1 MNLVV
6 RALQEARPLLLKAH
20 ECLLRATDL
29 LEVMSNLRRDFDSS
43 RECGDSSL
51 PGVPQQSFVELGRV
65 WQTPLYEITLNF
77 HQHEKPNTDGG
88 RFHDRHSLLGLCFF
102 SFAKKIC
109 RIIVGVKD
117 IEFF

>member
-29 LEVMSNLRRDFDSS
+29 LEAMSNLRRAFDSS

-77 HQHEKPNTDGG
+77 HQHEKPNADGG
-88 RFHDRHSLLGLCFF
+88 RFHDRHSCLVYASFHLLR
-102 SFAKKIC
+102 KY
-109 RIIVGVKD
+109 V
-117 IEFF
+117 

>member
-29 LEVMSNLRRDFDSS
+29 LEAMSNLRRAFDSS

-77 HQHEKPNTDGG
+77 HQHEKPNADGG

-102 SFAKKIC
+102 PFAQKIC
-109 RIIVGVKD
+109 MKVRGVKD
-117 IEFF
+117 IEIF